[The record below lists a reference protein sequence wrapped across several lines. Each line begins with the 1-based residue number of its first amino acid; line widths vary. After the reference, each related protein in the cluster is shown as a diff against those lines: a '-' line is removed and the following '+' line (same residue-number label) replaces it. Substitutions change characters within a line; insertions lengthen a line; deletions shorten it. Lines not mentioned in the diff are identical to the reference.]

1 MTEMDVRAQKI
12 LELLR
17 DGRSDRRI
25 ARHLGISAEEV
36 RASIDA
42 LIDAAHLEEAGRVEA
57 LAERVGIIRHS
68 DDNAS

>member
-25 ARHLGISAEEV
+25 ARHLGISTEEV

-42 LIDAAHLEEAGRVEA
+42 VIAAAHLEEGDRVEA
-57 LAERVGIIRHS
+57 LAERVGIIRHN
-68 DDNAS
+68 DNF